1 MQRCWQKSD
10 NIYFNFGNVAKAIVY
25 QRDSRIFAPEIQ
37 IKSNLKSTIMGIF
50 NFLSKKHENNSA
62 MTVSLPVADNLDAET
77 SDVLQETNGEPE
89 AKKPLTV
96 SYATGWPIDVI
107 YGYLHKNYEE
117 QGLRDAMTKSDLA
130 FRDLNMD
137 IIRNKILMVFRE
149 INLNYDVMKS
159 DLESRIDTCRAAG
172 LLTTV
177 SDIDKTLTIIKTHK
191 EELRQLEEDFRNNAN
206 EASIP
211 LKSYDCGFLRGVATI
226 ALSSSGNSVAMPAS
240 SVQLPYAKETA

>member
-1 MQRCWQKSD
+1 
-10 NIYFNFGNVAKAIVY
+10 
-25 QRDSRIFAPEIQ
+25 
-37 IKSNLKSTIMGIF
+37 MGIF
-50 NFLSKKHENNSA
+50 SLFSKKHENNSA
-62 MTVSLPVADNLDAET
+62 VLTTLPVADQLT
-77 SDVLQETNGEPE
+77 SEEEVVTNPQSANGGTEE
-89 AKKPLTV
+89 KKPLTV

-117 QGLRDAMTKSDLA
+117 KGFEDAMLRNDLA
-130 FRDLNMD
+130 FKDMNVG

-177 SDIDKTLTIIKTHK
+177 SEIEKSMAIIKTHK
-191 EELRQLEEDFRNNAN
+191 EELRQLEDDFKNNAN

-211 LKSYDCGFLRGVATI
+211 LKSYECGFLRGIATI
-226 ALSSSGNSVAMPAS
+226 ALSNSGNKVAMPAS
-240 SVQLPYAKETA
+240 SVQFPNVKESA

>member
-1 MQRCWQKSD
+1 
-10 NIYFNFGNVAKAIVY
+10 
-25 QRDSRIFAPEIQ
+25 
-37 IKSNLKSTIMGIF
+37 MGIF
-50 NFLSKKHENNSA
+50 SFFSKKHENNSA
-62 MTVSLPVADNLDAET
+62 VLTTLPVADQLT
-77 SDVLQETNGEPE
+77 SEEEVVTNPLSANGGTEE
-89 AKKPLTV
+89 KKPLTV

-117 QGLRDAMTKSDLA
+117 KGFEDAMLRSDLA
-130 FRDLNMD
+130 FKDMNMG

-177 SDIDKTLTIIKTHK
+177 SDIEKSMTIIKTHK
-191 EELRQLEEDFRNNAN
+191 EELRQLEEDYKNNAN

-211 LKSYDCGFLRGVATI
+211 LKSYECGFLRGISTI
-226 ALSSSGNSVAMPAS
+226 ALSNSGNKVAMPVS
-240 SVQLPYAKETA
+240 SVQFPYVKESA

>member
-1 MQRCWQKSD
+1 
-10 NIYFNFGNVAKAIVY
+10 
-25 QRDSRIFAPEIQ
+25 
-37 IKSNLKSTIMGIF
+37 MGIF
-50 NFLSKKHENNSA
+50 SIFSKKHENNSA
-62 MTVSLPVADNLDAET
+62 VLTTLPVADPLT
-77 SDVLQETNGEPE
+77 SEEEVVTNPQSANGGTEE
-89 AKKPLTV
+89 KMPLTV

-117 QGLRDAMTKSDLA
+117 KGFEDAMLRNDLT
-130 FRDLNMD
+130 FRDMNMG

-177 SDIDKTLTIIKTHK
+177 SDIEKSMTIIKTHK
-191 EELRQLEEDFRNNAN
+191 EELRQLEEDFKNNAN

-240 SVQLPYAKETA
+240 SVQFPYVKESA